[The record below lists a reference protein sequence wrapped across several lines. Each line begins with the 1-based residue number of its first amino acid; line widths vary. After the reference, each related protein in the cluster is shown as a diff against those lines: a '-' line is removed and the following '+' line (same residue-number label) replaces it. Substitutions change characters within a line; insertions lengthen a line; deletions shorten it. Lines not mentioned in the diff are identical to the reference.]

1 MKMLKP
7 EQIVNAKFTPVSK
20 GTYSAEEVDAFLKT
34 VASEYE
40 KSLAEKAELIKKISI
55 LADKI
60 ESYRSDE
67 EAIKLALLD
76 AHKMAESVSKTAK
89 NKADEILTEAE
100 TKSKAI
106 ADGANRQSAQLI
118 DEARAQARDIVDNA
132 KNAVASLTE
141 RAQNETNRTIN
152 AARAKAAEIIA
163 AAENRG
169 KAIIGNS
176 RDEYTKYIA
185 AIEEAKKDAAI
196 FKQTLADLCR
206 KELEQVE
213 ALPDDC
219 IIVAEDVGDDVPLC
233 DEPAAEI
240 AEELTAEA
248 AEVEET
254 VEGKPAEPVIPAE
267 AVFEPEAAKEEE
279 EAAEESEPEQPA
291 EEEIPQVEAAVYVPE
306 QPKEAEAEEQE
317 IEEDFDDLFSFIDST
332 DSENIAADIDD
343 VLPEATEDEVAAEAA
358 EDEEEFEGFK
368 VDLDEIADAEE
379 DDDDDDDDISSLFD
393 SLF

>member
-89 NKADEILTEAE
+89 NKADETVAEAE

-106 ADGANRQSAQLI
+106 VDGANRQSAQLI
-118 DEARAQARDIVDNA
+118 DEARTQARDIVDNA

-152 AARAKAAEIIA
+152 AARSKAAEIIA

-233 DEPAAEI
+233 DESAAEI
-240 AEELTAEA
+240 AEELTVEA

-254 VEGKPAEPVIPAE
+254 VEEKPAEPTIPAE

-279 EAAEESEPEQPA
+279 ATEESEPEQPA

-317 IEEDFDDLFSFIDST
+317 IEEDFDDLFSLIDST

>member
-89 NKADEILTEAE
+89 NKADETVAEAE

-106 ADGANRQSAQLI
+106 VDGANRQSAQLI
-118 DEARAQARDIVDNA
+118 DEAREQARDIVDNA

-152 AARAKAAEIIA
+152 AARSKAAEIIA

-233 DEPAAEI
+233 DEPATEI
-240 AEELTAEA
+240 AEELTVEA

-254 VEGKPAEPVIPAE
+254 VEEKPAEPTIPAE

-279 EAAEESEPEQPA
+279 ATEESEPEQPA

-317 IEEDFDDLFSFIDST
+317 IEEDFDDLFSLIDST

>member
-1 MKMLKP
+1 LKMLKP

-89 NKADEILTEAE
+89 NKADETVAEAE

-106 ADGANRQSAQLI
+106 VDGANRQSAQLI
-118 DEARAQARDIVDNA
+118 DEARTQARDIVDNA

-152 AARAKAAEIIA
+152 AARSKAAEIIA

-169 KAIIGNS
+169 KGIIGNS

-233 DEPAAEI
+233 DESAAEI
-240 AEELTAEA
+240 AEELTVEA

-254 VEGKPAEPVIPAE
+254 VEEKPAEPTIPAE

-279 EAAEESEPEQPA
+279 ATEESEPEQPA

-317 IEEDFDDLFSFIDST
+317 IEEDFDDLFSLIDST

>member
-89 NKADEILTEAE
+89 NKADETVAEAE

-106 ADGANRQSAQLI
+106 VDGANRQSAQLI

-152 AARAKAAEIIA
+152 AARSKAAEIIA

-240 AEELTAEA
+240 AEKLTVEA

-254 VEGKPAEPVIPAE
+254 VEEKPAEPTIPAE

-279 EAAEESEPEQPA
+279 ATEESEPEQPA

-317 IEEDFDDLFSFIDST
+317 IEENFDDLFSLIDSA

-358 EDEEEFEGFK
+358 EDEEKFEGFK

>member
-20 GTYSAEEVDAFLKT
+20 GTYSAEEVDTFLKT

-89 NKADEILTEAE
+89 NKADETVAEAE

-106 ADGANRQSAQLI
+106 VDGANRQSAQLI
-118 DEARAQARDIVDNA
+118 DEARTQARDIVDNA

-152 AARAKAAEIIA
+152 AARSKAAEIIA

-169 KAIIGNS
+169 KGIIGNS

-233 DEPAAEI
+233 DESAAEI
-240 AEELTAEA
+240 AEELTVEA

-254 VEGKPAEPVIPAE
+254 VEEKPAEPTIPAE

-279 EAAEESEPEQPA
+279 ATEESEPEQPA

-317 IEEDFDDLFSFIDST
+317 IEEDFDDLFSLIDST

>member
-1 MKMLKP
+1 MLKP

-106 ADGANRQSAQLI
+106 VDGANRQSAQLI

-141 RAQNETNRTIN
+141 RAQSETNRTIN
-152 AARAKAAEIIA
+152 AARSKAAEIIA

-254 VEGKPAEPVIPAE
+254 VEEKPAEPVIPAE

-279 EAAEESEPEQPA
+279 ATEESEPEQPA

-306 QPKEAEAEEQE
+306 QPKEAEADEQE
-317 IEEDFDDLFSFIDST
+317 IEEDFDDLFSLIDST

-379 DDDDDDDDISSLFD
+379 DDDDDISSLFD

>member
-89 NKADEILTEAE
+89 NKADETVAEAE

-106 ADGANRQSAQLI
+106 VDGANRQSAQLI
-118 DEARAQARDIVDNA
+118 DEARTQARDIVDNA
-132 KNAVASLTE
+132 KNAVTSLTE

-152 AARAKAAEIIA
+152 AARSKAAEIIA

-219 IIVAEDVGDDVPLC
+219 IIVAEDVGDDVTLC
-233 DEPAAEI
+233 DEPVAEI
-240 AEELTAEA
+240 AEELTVEA

-254 VEGKPAEPVIPAE
+254 VEEKPAEPTIPAE

-279 EAAEESEPEQPA
+279 ATEESEPEQPA

-317 IEEDFDDLFSFIDST
+317 IEEDFDDLFSLIDST

>member
-89 NKADEILTEAE
+89 NKAEETVTEAE

-106 ADGANRQSAQLI
+106 VDGANRQSAQLI
-118 DEARAQARDIVDNA
+118 DEARTQARDIVDNA

-152 AARAKAAEIIA
+152 AARSKAAEIIA

-233 DEPAAEI
+233 DEPATEI
-240 AEELTAEA
+240 AEELTVEA

-254 VEGKPAEPVIPAE
+254 VEEKPAEPTIPAE

-279 EAAEESEPEQPA
+279 ATEESEPEQPA

-306 QPKEAEAEEQE
+306 QLKEAEAEEQE
-317 IEEDFDDLFSFIDST
+317 IEEDFDDLFSLIDST

>member
-1 MKMLKP
+1 MLKP

-89 NKADEILTEAE
+89 NKADETVAEAE

-106 ADGANRQSAQLI
+106 VDGANRQSAQLI
-118 DEARAQARDIVDNA
+118 DEARTQARDIVDNA

-152 AARAKAAEIIA
+152 AARSKAAEIIA

-233 DEPAAEI
+233 DEPATEI
-240 AEELTAEA
+240 AEELTVEA

-254 VEGKPAEPVIPAE
+254 VEEKPAEPTIPAE

-279 EAAEESEPEQPA
+279 ATEESEPEQPA

-306 QPKEAEAEEQE
+306 QLKEAEAEEQE
-317 IEEDFDDLFSFIDST
+317 IEEDFDDLFSLIDST

>member
-89 NKADEILTEAE
+89 NKADETITEAE

-106 ADGANRQSAQLI
+106 VDGANRQSAQLI

-152 AARAKAAEIIA
+152 AARSKAAEIIA

-233 DEPAAEI
+233 DEPASEI
-240 AEELTAEA
+240 AEELTVEA

-254 VEGKPAEPVIPAE
+254 VEEKPAEPTIPAE

-279 EAAEESEPEQPA
+279 ATEESEPEQPA

-317 IEEDFDDLFSFIDST
+317 IEEDFDDLFSLIDST

>member
-89 NKADEILTEAE
+89 NKADETVAEAE

-106 ADGANRQSAQLI
+106 VDGANRQSAQLI
-118 DEARAQARDIVDNA
+118 DEAREQARDIVDNA

-152 AARAKAAEIIA
+152 AARSKAAEIIA

-240 AEELTAEA
+240 AEELTVEA

-254 VEGKPAEPVIPAE
+254 VEEKPAEPTIPAE

-279 EAAEESEPEQPA
+279 ATEESEPEQPA

-317 IEEDFDDLFSFIDST
+317 IEEDFDDLFSLIDST

-343 VLPEATEDEVAAEAA
+343 VLPEAT

>member
-89 NKADEILTEAE
+89 NKADETVAEAE

-106 ADGANRQSAQLI
+106 VDGANRQSAQLI
-118 DEARAQARDIVDNA
+118 DEARTQARDIVDNA

-152 AARAKAAEIIA
+152 AARSKAAEIIA

-240 AEELTAEA
+240 AEKLTVEA

-254 VEGKPAEPVIPAE
+254 VEEKPAEPTIPAE

-279 EAAEESEPEQPA
+279 ATEESEPEQPA

-317 IEEDFDDLFSFIDST
+317 IEEDFDDLFSLIDST

>member
-1 MKMLKP
+1 MLKP

-106 ADGANRQSAQLI
+106 VDGANRQSAQLI

-141 RAQNETNRTIN
+141 RAQSETNRTIN

-185 AIEEAKKDAAI
+185 AIEEAKTDAAI

-219 IIVAEDVGDDVPLC
+219 IIVAEDVGDDVPLG

-279 EAAEESEPEQPA
+279 AAEESELEQPA

-317 IEEDFDDLFSFIDST
+317 IEEDFDDLFSLIDST

>member
-89 NKADEILTEAE
+89 NKADETVAEAE

-106 ADGANRQSAQLI
+106 VDGANRQSAQLI

-152 AARAKAAEIIA
+152 AARSKAAEIIA
-163 AAENRG
+163 AAENKG

-219 IIVAEDVGDDVPLC
+219 IIVAEDGDDDVPLC

-240 AEELTAEA
+240 AEELTVEA
-248 AEVEET
+248 AGVEET
-254 VEGKPAEPVIPAE
+254 VEEKPAEPTIPAE

-279 EAAEESEPEQPA
+279 ATEESEPEQPA

-317 IEEDFDDLFSFIDST
+317 IEEDFDDLFSLIDST

-358 EDEEEFEGFK
+358 EDEEKFEGFK
-368 VDLDEIADAEE
+368 VDLDDIADAEE

>member
-89 NKADEILTEAE
+89 NKADETVAEAE

-106 ADGANRQSAQLI
+106 VDGANRQSAQLI
-118 DEARAQARDIVDNA
+118 DEARTQARDIVDNA

-152 AARAKAAEIIA
+152 AARSKAAEIIA

-240 AEELTAEA
+240 AEELTVEA

-254 VEGKPAEPVIPAE
+254 VEEKPAEPTIPAE

-279 EAAEESEPEQPA
+279 ATEESEPEQPA

-317 IEEDFDDLFSFIDST
+317 IEEDFDDLFSLIDST

-343 VLPEATEDEVAAEAA
+343 VLPEATEDEVAA
-358 EDEEEFEGFK
+358 EGFK

>member
-89 NKADEILTEAE
+89 HKADETVAEAE

-106 ADGANRQSAQLI
+106 VDGANRQSAQLI

-152 AARAKAAEIIA
+152 AARSKAAEIIA

-240 AEELTAEA
+240 AEELTVEA

-254 VEGKPAEPVIPAE
+254 VEEKHAEPTIPAE

-279 EAAEESEPEQPA
+279 ATEESEPEQPA

-317 IEEDFDDLFSFIDST
+317 IEEDFDDLFSLIDST

>member
-106 ADGANRQSAQLI
+106 VDGANRQSAQLI

-213 ALPDDC
+213 ALPDEC

-254 VEGKPAEPVIPAE
+254 VEDKPAEPVIPAE

-279 EAAEESEPEQPA
+279 ATEESEPEQPA

-306 QPKEAEAEEQE
+306 QPKEAEADEQE
-317 IEEDFDDLFSFIDST
+317 IEEDFDDLFSLIDST
-332 DSENIAADIDD
+332 DSETIAADIDD

>member
-1 MKMLKP
+1 MLKP

-89 NKADEILTEAE
+89 NKADETVAEAE

-106 ADGANRQSAQLI
+106 VDGANRQSAQLI
-118 DEARAQARDIVDNA
+118 DEARTQARDIVDNA

-152 AARAKAAEIIA
+152 AARSKAAEIIA

-219 IIVAEDVGDDVPLC
+219 IIVAEAVGDDVPLC

-240 AEELTAEA
+240 AEELTVEA

-254 VEGKPAEPVIPAE
+254 VEEKPAEPTIPAE

-279 EAAEESEPEQPA
+279 ATEESELEQLA

-317 IEEDFDDLFSFIDST
+317 IEEDFDDLFSLIDST

-379 DDDDDDDDISSLFD
+379 DDVDDDDDISSLID

>member
-89 NKADEILTEAE
+89 NKADETVAEAE

-106 ADGANRQSAQLI
+106 VDGANRQSAQLI
-118 DEARAQARDIVDNA
+118 DEARTQARDIVDNA
-132 KNAVASLTE
+132 KNAVTSLTE

-152 AARAKAAEIIA
+152 AARSKAAEIIA

-219 IIVAEDVGDDVPLC
+219 IIVAEDVGDDVTLC

-240 AEELTAEA
+240 AEELTVEA

-254 VEGKPAEPVIPAE
+254 VEEKPAEPTIPAE

-279 EAAEESEPEQPA
+279 ATEESEPEQPA

-317 IEEDFDDLFSFIDST
+317 IEEDFDDLFSLIDST

>member
-89 NKADEILTEAE
+89 NKADETVAEAE

-106 ADGANRQSAQLI
+106 VDGANRQSAQLI

-152 AARAKAAEIIA
+152 AARSKAAEIIA

-254 VEGKPAEPVIPAE
+254 VEEKPAEPSIPAE

-279 EAAEESEPEQPA
+279 ATEESEPEQPA

-317 IEEDFDDLFSFIDST
+317 IEEDFDDLFSLIDST

-368 VDLDEIADAEE
+368 VDLDDIADAEE

>member
-89 NKADEILTEAE
+89 NKADETVAEAE

-106 ADGANRQSAQLI
+106 VDGANRQSAQLI
-118 DEARAQARDIVDNA
+118 DEARTQARDIVDNA

-152 AARAKAAEIIA
+152 AARSKAAEIIA

-233 DEPAAEI
+233 DEPATEI
-240 AEELTAEA
+240 AEELTVEA

-254 VEGKPAEPVIPAE
+254 VEEKPAEPTIPAE

-279 EAAEESEPEQPA
+279 ATEESEPEQPA

-317 IEEDFDDLFSFIDST
+317 IEEDFDDLFSLIDST

-358 EDEEEFEGFK
+358 EDEEKFEGFK

>member
-89 NKADEILTEAE
+89 NKADETVAEAE

-106 ADGANRQSAQLI
+106 VDGANRQSAQLI
-118 DEARAQARDIVDNA
+118 DEARTQARDIVDNA

-152 AARAKAAEIIA
+152 AARSKAAEIIA

-169 KAIIGNS
+169 KGIIGNS

-233 DEPAAEI
+233 DESAAEI
-240 AEELTAEA
+240 AEELTVEA

-254 VEGKPAEPVIPAE
+254 VEEKPAEPTIPAE

-279 EAAEESEPEQPA
+279 ATEESEPEQPA
-291 EEEIPQVEAAVYVPE
+291 EEEIPQAEAAVYVPE

-317 IEEDFDDLFSFIDST
+317 IEEDFDDLFSLIDST

>member
-1 MKMLKP
+1 MLKP

-89 NKADEILTEAE
+89 NKADETVAEAE

-106 ADGANRQSAQLI
+106 VDGANRQSAQLI

-152 AARAKAAEIIA
+152 AARSKAAEIIA

-169 KAIIGNS
+169 KAIIGNTNIQNISPPLRRRRRMPPFSS
-176 RDEYTKYIA
+176 RLLRTFA
-185 AIEEAKKDAAI
+185 ARS
-196 FKQTLADLCR
+196 LSRSRLC
-206 KELEQVE
+206 
-213 ALPDDC
+213 PT
-219 IIVAEDVGDDVPLC
+219 
-233 DEPAAEI
+233 
-240 AEELTAEA
+240 TA
-248 AEVEET
+248 
-254 VEGKPAEPVIPAE
+254 
-267 AVFEPEAAKEEE
+267 
-279 EAAEESEPEQPA
+279 S
-291 EEEIPQVEAAVYVPE
+291 
-306 QPKEAEAEEQE
+306 
-317 IEEDFDDLFSFIDST
+317 
-332 DSENIAADIDD
+332 
-343 VLPEATEDEVAAEAA
+343 
-358 EDEEEFEGFK
+358 
-368 VDLDEIADAEE
+368 
-379 DDDDDDDDISSLFD
+379 
-393 SLF
+393 

>member
-89 NKADEILTEAE
+89 NKADETVAEAE

-106 ADGANRQSAQLI
+106 VDGANRQSAQLI
-118 DEARAQARDIVDNA
+118 DEARTQARDIVDNA

-152 AARAKAAEIIA
+152 AARSKAAEIIA

-233 DEPAAEI
+233 DESAAEI
-240 AEELTAEA
+240 AEELTVEA

-254 VEGKPAEPVIPAE
+254 VEEKPAEPTIPAE

-279 EAAEESEPEQPA
+279 ATEESEPEQPA

-317 IEEDFDDLFSFIDST
+317 IEEDFDDLFSLIDST
-332 DSENIAADIDD
+332 NSENIAADIDD

>member
-89 NKADEILTEAE
+89 NKADETVAEAE

-106 ADGANRQSAQLI
+106 VDGANRQSAQLI
-118 DEARAQARDIVDNA
+118 DEARTQARDIVDNA

-152 AARAKAAEIIA
+152 AARSKAAEIIA

-169 KAIIGNS
+169 KGIIGNS

-196 FKQTLADLCR
+196 FKQTLANLCR

-233 DEPAAEI
+233 DESAAEI
-240 AEELTAEA
+240 AEELTVEA

-254 VEGKPAEPVIPAE
+254 VEEKPAEPTIPAE

-279 EAAEESEPEQPA
+279 ATEESEPEQPA

-317 IEEDFDDLFSFIDST
+317 IEEDFDDLFSLIDST

>member
-89 NKADEILTEAE
+89 NKADETVTEAE

-106 ADGANRQSAQLI
+106 VDGANRQSAQLI

-152 AARAKAAEIIA
+152 AARSKAAEIIA

-233 DEPAAEI
+233 DEPATEI
-240 AEELTAEA
+240 AEELTVEA

-254 VEGKPAEPVIPAE
+254 VEEKPAEPTIPAE

-279 EAAEESEPEQPA
+279 ATEESEPEQPA

-306 QPKEAEAEEQE
+306 QLKEAEAEEQE
-317 IEEDFDDLFSFIDST
+317 IEEDFDDLFSLIDST

>member
-1 MKMLKP
+1 MLKP

-89 NKADEILTEAE
+89 NKADETVAEAE

-106 ADGANRQSAQLI
+106 VDGANRQSAQLI
-118 DEARAQARDIVDNA
+118 DEARTQARDIVDNA

-152 AARAKAAEIIA
+152 AARSKAAEIIA

-233 DEPAAEI
+233 DEPATEI
-240 AEELTAEA
+240 AEELTVEA

-254 VEGKPAEPVIPAE
+254 VEEKPAEPTIPAE

-279 EAAEESEPEQPA
+279 ATEESEPEQPA

-306 QPKEAEAEEQE
+306 QLKGAEAEEQE
-317 IEEDFDDLFSFIDST
+317 IEEDFDDLFSLIDST

>member
-89 NKADEILTEAE
+89 NKADETVAEAE

-106 ADGANRQSAQLI
+106 VDGANRQSAQLI
-118 DEARAQARDIVDNA
+118 DEARTQARDIVDNA

-152 AARAKAAEIIA
+152 AARSKAAEIIA

-233 DEPAAEI
+233 DEPATEI
-240 AEELTAEA
+240 AEELTVEA

-254 VEGKPAEPVIPAE
+254 VEEKPAEPTIPAE

-279 EAAEESEPEQPA
+279 ATEESEPEQPA

-306 QPKEAEAEEQE
+306 QLKEAEAEEQE
-317 IEEDFDDLFSFIDST
+317 IEEDFDDLFSLIDST

>member
-106 ADGANRQSAQLI
+106 VDGANRQSAQLI

-219 IIVAEDVGDDVPLC
+219 IIVAEDVSDDVPLC
-233 DEPAAEI
+233 DELAAEI

-279 EAAEESEPEQPA
+279 ATEESEPEQPA

-317 IEEDFDDLFSFIDST
+317 IEEDFDDLFSLIDST

>member
-20 GTYSAEEVDAFLKT
+20 GIYSAEEVDAFLKT

-89 NKADEILTEAE
+89 NKAEETVTEAE

-106 ADGANRQSAQLI
+106 VDGANRQSAQLI
-118 DEARAQARDIVDNA
+118 DEARTQARDIVDNA

-152 AARAKAAEIIA
+152 AARSKAAEIIA

-240 AEELTAEA
+240 AEKLTVEA

-254 VEGKPAEPVIPAE
+254 VEEKPAEPTIPAE

-279 EAAEESEPEQPA
+279 ATEESEPEQPA

-317 IEEDFDDLFSFIDST
+317 IEEDFDDLFSLIDST

>member
-76 AHKMAESVSKTAK
+76 AHKMADSVSKTAK
-89 NKADEILTEAE
+89 NKADETVAEAE

-106 ADGANRQSAQLI
+106 VDGANRQSAQLI

-152 AARAKAAEIIA
+152 AARSKAAEIIA

-240 AEELTAEA
+240 AEKLTVEA

-254 VEGKPAEPVIPAE
+254 VEEKPAEPTIPAE

-279 EAAEESEPEQPA
+279 ATEESEPEQPA

-317 IEEDFDDLFSFIDST
+317 IEENFDDLFSLIDSA

-358 EDEEEFEGFK
+358 EDEEKFEGFK

>member
-89 NKADEILTEAE
+89 NKADETVAEAE

-106 ADGANRQSAQLI
+106 VDGANRQSAQLI
-118 DEARAQARDIVDNA
+118 DEAREQARDIVDNA

-152 AARAKAAEIIA
+152 AARSKAAEIIA

-240 AEELTAEA
+240 AEELTVEA

-254 VEGKPAEPVIPAE
+254 VEEKPAEPTIPAE

-279 EAAEESEPEQPA
+279 ATEESEPEQPA

-317 IEEDFDDLFSFIDST
+317 IEEDFDDLFSLIDST

-343 VLPEATEDEVAAEAA
+343 VLPEATEDGVAAEAA

>member
-89 NKADEILTEAE
+89 HKADETVAEAE

-106 ADGANRQSAQLI
+106 VDGANRQSAQLI

-152 AARAKAAEIIA
+152 AARSKAAEIIA

-240 AEELTAEA
+240 AEELTVEA

-254 VEGKPAEPVIPAE
+254 VEEKPAEPTIPAE

-279 EAAEESEPEQPA
+279 ATEESELEQPA
-291 EEEIPQVEAAVYVPE
+291 EEEIPQVEATVYVPE

-317 IEEDFDDLFSFIDST
+317 IEEDFDDLFSLIDST

>member
-89 NKADEILTEAE
+89 NKADETVAEAE

-106 ADGANRQSAQLI
+106 VDGANRQSAQLI
-118 DEARAQARDIVDNA
+118 DEARTQARDIVDNA
-132 KNAVASLTE
+132 KNAVTSLTE

-152 AARAKAAEIIA
+152 AARSKAAEIIA

-219 IIVAEDVGDDVPLC
+219 IIVAEDVGDDVTLC

-240 AEELTAEA
+240 AEELTVEA

-254 VEGKPAEPVIPAE
+254 VEEKPAEPTIPAE

-279 EAAEESEPEQPA
+279 ATEESEPEQPA

-317 IEEDFDDLFSFIDST
+317 IEEDFDDLFSLIDST

-343 VLPEATEDEVAAEAA
+343 VLPEATEDEVTAEAA

>member
-34 VASEYE
+34 VASKYE

-89 NKADEILTEAE
+89 NKADETVAEAE

-106 ADGANRQSAQLI
+106 VDGANRQSAQLI
-118 DEARAQARDIVDNA
+118 DEARTQARDIVDNA

-152 AARAKAAEIIA
+152 AARSKAAEIIA

-169 KAIIGNS
+169 KGIIGNS

-233 DEPAAEI
+233 DESAAEI
-240 AEELTAEA
+240 AEELTVEA

-254 VEGKPAEPVIPAE
+254 VEEKPAEPTIPAE

-279 EAAEESEPEQPA
+279 ATEESEPEQPA

-317 IEEDFDDLFSFIDST
+317 IEEDFDDLFSLIDST

>member
-89 NKADEILTEAE
+89 NKADETVAEAE

-106 ADGANRQSAQLI
+106 VDGANRQSAQLI
-118 DEARAQARDIVDNA
+118 DEARTQARDIVDNA

-152 AARAKAAEIIA
+152 AARSKAAEIIA

-169 KAIIGNS
+169 KGIIGNS

-233 DEPAAEI
+233 DESAAEI
-240 AEELTAEA
+240 AEELTVEA

-254 VEGKPAEPVIPAE
+254 VEEKPAEPTIPAE

-279 EAAEESEPEQPA
+279 ATEESEPEQPA

-317 IEEDFDDLFSFIDST
+317 IEEDFDDLFSLIDST

>member
-1 MKMLKP
+1 MLKP

-89 NKADEILTEAE
+89 NKADETVAEAE

-106 ADGANRQSAQLI
+106 VDGANRQSAQLI
-118 DEARAQARDIVDNA
+118 DEARTQARDIVDNA

-152 AARAKAAEIIA
+152 AARSKAAEIIA

-169 KAIIGNS
+169 KGIIGNS

-233 DEPAAEI
+233 DESAAEI
-240 AEELTAEA
+240 AEELTVEA

-254 VEGKPAEPVIPAE
+254 VEEKPAEPTIPAE

-279 EAAEESEPEQPA
+279 ATEESEPEQPA

-317 IEEDFDDLFSFIDST
+317 IEEDFDDLFSLIDST